1 MISKLTMA
9 FKQVNH
15 CAFSNPGTQVGAQNS
30 DRSRPSD
37 KEGARSSSSWD
48 GRGGGLGWG
57 QKPPPPGSATAEQG
71 FWHCFVDRLNK
82 GLVPPVVQAI
92 F

>member
-1 MISKLTMA
+1 MHSQILVHRWAPRTVTDPDLQIRRGPDHPVPEM
-9 FKQVNH
+9 
-15 CAFSNPGTQVGAQNS
+15 GEGAVS
-30 DRSRPSD
+30 A
-37 KEGARSSSSWD
+37 GARSPS
-48 GRGGGLGWG
+48 
-57 QKPPPPGSATAEQG
+57 PPPGSATAEQG

>member
-30 DRSRPSD
+30 DPDLQIRRGPDHPVPEMGGGAVSA
-37 KEGARSSSSWD
+37 GARS
-48 GRGGGLGWG
+48 
-57 QKPPPPGSATAEQG
+57 PPPPGSATAEQG